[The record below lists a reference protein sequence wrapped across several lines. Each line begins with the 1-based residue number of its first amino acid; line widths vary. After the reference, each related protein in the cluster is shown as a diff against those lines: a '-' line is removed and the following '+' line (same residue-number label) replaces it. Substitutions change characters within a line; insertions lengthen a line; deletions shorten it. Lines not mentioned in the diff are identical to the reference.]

1 MFKKAFTL
9 FLTISFFLLSSGAS
23 LAANVEPQKAA
34 IAVEAKKE
42 VVSIPSGTVV
52 PVVLKYPLNSDS
64 LQNSDLISIIIDD
77 DVLIDN
83 HFVFKKGTSGIAY
96 VQKVVHS
103 GQHGRPGYILI
114 KEGKVKD
121 VNKVDHPIQLSIEAK
136 GESKRP
142 SAVFLS
148 VIGVILILIPFGI
161 WRTGTSANVSAA
173 KVMEGFITSPSEI
186 AL

>member
-1 MFKKAFTL
+1 MIKKVFSL
-9 FLTISFFLLSSGAS
+9 FLTVSFFFLTSGVS
-23 LAANVEPQKAA
+23 FAANVEAQKAP
-34 IAVEAKKE
+34 VSSSVNKE

-52 PVVLKYPLNSDS
+52 PVVLKYPLSSDS
-64 LQNSDLISIIIDD
+64 LQSSDLVSIVIDE
-77 DVLIDN
+77 DVVIDN
-83 HFVFKKGTSGIAY
+83 HLVFKKGINGVAY
-96 VQKVVHS
+96 VEKVVHS

-121 VNKVDHPIQLSIEAK
+121 INKVDHPIQLSIEAR

-148 VIGVILILIPFGI
+148 VIGVLLILIPFGI
-161 WRTGTSANVSAA
+161 WRTGTSATVSAA

>member
-9 FLTISFFLLSSGAS
+9 FLTVSFFFVTSGVS
-23 LAANVEPQKAA
+23 LAANVGTQKAA
-34 IAVEAKKE
+34 VAVEAAKQ
-42 VVSIPSGTVV
+42 VISIPSGTVV
-52 PVVLKYPLNSDS
+52 PVVLKYPLSSDS
-64 LQNSDLISIIIDD
+64 LQSSDLVSIVIDD
-77 DVLIDN
+77 DVVIDN
-83 HFVFKKGTSGIAY
+83 HLVFKKGTSGVAY

-121 VNKVDHPIQLSIEAK
+121 VNKVDHPIQLSIESR

-148 VIGVILILIPFGI
+148 VIGVLLILIPFGI

-186 AL
+186 AF